1 MPLDHPDSG
10 EQKAASTKLIW
21 TRKNKTKPRN
31 CLISFPMDIFLY
43 VDWRKV
49 KAAAHRAPLF
59 VAAITV
65 LRIKC
70 FGKDQG

>member
-1 MPLDHPDSG
+1 MPSDHPNSG

-21 TRKNKTKPRN
+21 IRKNEIKPHN

-43 VDWRKV
+43 VDWHMK
-49 KAAAHRAPLF
+49 KAADEEASVCGCNSAD
-59 VAAITV
+59 
-65 LRIKC
+65 KC